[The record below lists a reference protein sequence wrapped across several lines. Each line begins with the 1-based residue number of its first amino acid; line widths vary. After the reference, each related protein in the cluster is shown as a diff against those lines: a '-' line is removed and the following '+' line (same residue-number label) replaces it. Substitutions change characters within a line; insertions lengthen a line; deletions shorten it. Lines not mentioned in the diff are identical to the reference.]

1 MDFLDRRDVAASIAR
16 GVRDGELSAREVSS
30 AYLERIQRYNPQL
43 NALVAVTEDLLM
55 RQAAEVDAKLA
66 RDEQVGILAGVPCAI
81 KDNICTRDVPTT
93 CASGIL
99 RNWVAPYEAT
109 VVKRMRLAG
118 AALAGKTNLD
128 EFGMGSSTEFSIFG
142 PSRNPHDT
150 TRVAGGSSGG
160 SAAAV
165 AGGLVP
171 VALGSD
177 TGGSVR
183 QPAALC
189 GVVGVKPTYGRVSR
203 YGLTA
208 YGSSLEQVGVLARS
222 VGDAALVLD
231 AIAGPD
237 DCDSTS
243 IREDPPLIHER
254 VNGEVRGLRVG
265 ILRELLGEGVSA
277 EVAQRVDDAAEAFA
291 NLGADVL
298 EATVPSLPYGL
309 SAYYQIASAEA
320 SSNLSRYDGVRYGV
334 REDGRSADEMIARS
348 RSAGFGPEVRRRI
361 MLGTY
366 VLSAGYYDQ
375 YYDQARRV
383 RTVIREDFIRAY
395 ESCDVLI
402 GPTYPTTAFGL
413 EEKLTDPLVMYAG
426 DICTVSSNLA
436 GEPALSLP
444 FGVDRQQLPIGIQIL
459 APAQREDLMFR
470 AASALESVAPLIP
483 LPPSGEPS

>member
-1 MDFLDRRDVAASIAR
+1 MDYMSQRNPATAIAR
-16 GVRDGELSAREVSS
+16 GVLSREVSAQEVS
-30 AYLERIQRYNPQL
+30 TAYLERIQRYNTDL
-43 NALVAVTEDLLM
+43 NAFVTITESIL
-55 RQAAEVDAKLA
+55 RAQADNVDAKVSRGEA
-66 RDEQVGILAGVPCAI
+66 IGGLAGVPCAI
-81 KDNICTRDVPTT
+81 KDNLCTRGVRTT
-93 CASGIL
+93 CASRML
-99 RNWVAPYEAT
+99 QDWAPPYDAT
-109 VVKRMRLAG
+109 VVERLRLAD
-118 AALAGKTNLD
+118 AVLAGKTNLD

-142 PSRNPHDT
+142 PSRNPHDR

-165 AGGLVP
+165 AAGLVP

-208 YGSSLEQVGVLARS
+208 YGSSLEQVGILAGS
-222 VGDAALVLD
+222 VTDAALVFD

-237 DCDSTS
+237 DRDAMCSVGPAPSMGEYTDGS
-243 IREDPPLIHER
+243 I
-254 VNGEVRGLRVG
+254 RGLRVG
-265 ILRELLGEGVSA
+265 ILQELLGEGVSDD
-277 EVAQRVDDAAEAFA
+277 VADGVRRAAEALA
-291 NLGADVL
+291 GLGAEL
-298 EATVPSLPYGL
+298 IEASVPSLSYGL

-320 SSNLSRYDGVRYGV
+320 SSNLSRYDGVRYGMRV
-334 REDGRSADEMIARS
+334 DGRSADEMITLS

-375 YYDQARRV
+375 YYEKARRV
-383 RTVIREDFIRAY
+383 RTIVREDFDKAY
-395 ESCDVLI
+395 ETCDVLL

-413 EEKLTDPLVMYAG
+413 TEKLSDPLVMYAG

-436 GEPALSLP
+436 GHPALSVP
-444 FGVDRQQLPIGIQIL
+444 FGVDGQRLPIGVQIL
-459 APAQREDLMFR
+459 APALREDVMLR
-470 AASALESVAPLIP
+470 AGSALEAVAPPTPRP
-483 LPPSGEPS
+483 LLESF